1 MIDLSTTEQHPLVMH
16 QKLTHPS
23 VYLDHWALRKVSDNR
38 EKSSNLIAVVKRTG
52 GSVALSWLN
61 LVEFC
66 RVSDHSQQ
74 KRAGALIDELYPNI
88 YFLQVDPYEVLANE
102 DRLLKGA
109 PPFPPHADSDL
120 MRAFF
125 LQEQTSIR
133 PYDAENLFQE
143 AARLDPRT
151 TLDSYAATVTEQF
164 RQIRSQLEA
173 DGGAQVRR
181 KTKVKRLPAPTRFV
195 LREVA
200 RQILLDPSA
209 PFDEHDA
216 VDMLHTVVPVS
227 YCDFVVLDKRWAAI
241 VERAKKSLQVD
252 EAWLSIANTFS
263 GTKRSMDQFFAAIS
277 AHNKPIKATPKSGAA
292 YGQR

>member
-23 VYLDHWALRKVSDNR
+23 IYLDHWALRKISDDP
-38 EKSSNLIAVVKRTG
+38 EKSGKLIEVVKRAG

-66 RVSDHSQQ
+66 RVSDPSQQ
-74 KRAGALIDELYPNI
+74 KRAGTLIDELYPHI

-102 DRLLKGA
+102 DLLLKGA
-109 PPFPPHADSDL
+109 PPFPPHADADL

-133 PYDAENLFQE
+133 PYDAKNLFQE

-151 TLDSYAATVTEQF
+151 TIDSYAAIVTEQF

-173 DGGAQVRR
+173 DGGGTQVRR
-181 KTKVKRLPAPTRFV
+181 KTEVKRLPAPTRFV

-200 RQILLDPSA
+200 RQILLDPTA

-216 VDMLHTVVPVS
+216 VDILHTVVPVS
-227 YCDFVVLDKRWAAI
+227 YCDFVVLDKRWADI
-241 VERAKKSLQVD
+241 VERARKSLKVN
-252 EAWLSIANTFS
+252 EEWLSIADSRHT
-263 GTKRSMDQFFAAIS
+263 S
-277 AHNKPIKATPKSGAA
+277 AL
-292 YGQR
+292 